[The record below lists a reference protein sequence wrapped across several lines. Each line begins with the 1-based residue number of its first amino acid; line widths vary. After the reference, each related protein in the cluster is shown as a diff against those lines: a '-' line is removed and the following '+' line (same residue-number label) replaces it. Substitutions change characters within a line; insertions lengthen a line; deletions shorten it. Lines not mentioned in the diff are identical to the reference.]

1 MKNPDRTGTNEPDR
15 EQLKGNRSG
24 SDAGGAGRSVE
35 HLYAASLD
43 GTEDQFNRRNGVF
56 YPSGFALLALSD
68 QDKVQKAV
76 GLLTESGVAESEI
89 TLLRPEQMHEL
100 TDQSQHDAGLLSR
113 IVSAELKQ
121 MEVLE
126 QLAETGHHFLLVK
139 STDRTTGLLQTI
151 GARAGVSKGL
161 LFHTLAVE
169 ELPVDKETIPGTSP
183 FGVNEV
189 IRTQDSD
196 ADMSGDHRP

>member
-1 MKNPDRTGTNEPDR
+1 METPGHRPRPGRTD
-15 EQLKGNRSG
+15 QG
-24 SDAGGAGRSVE
+24 SDAQASARGRSID
-35 HLYAASLD
+35 HLYATSLD
-43 GTEDQFNRRNGVF
+43 GTEDRFHRRNGVF
-56 YPSGFALLALSD
+56 YPSGYALLALPA
-68 QDKVQKAV
+68 DKVAGAV
-76 GLLTESGVAESEI
+76 EMVTAAGLAEQEV
-89 TLLRPEQMHEL
+89 TLLRPDQMHEL

-121 MEVLE
+121 MTVLE
-126 QLAETGHHFLLVK
+126 QLAEAGNHFMLIR
-139 STDRTTGLLQTI
+139 SNDDNAGLLQTI

-161 LFHTLAVE
+161 RFHALAVE

-196 ADMSGDHRP
+196 ANVDDEHRPRDGGTR

>member
-1 MKNPDRTGTNEPDR
+1 METPGHRPRPGRTD
-15 EQLKGNRSG
+15 QG
-24 SDAGGAGRSVE
+24 SDAQASARGRSID
-35 HLYAASLD
+35 HLYATSLD
-43 GTEDQFNRRNGVF
+43 GTEDRFHRRNGVF
-56 YPSGFALLALSD
+56 YPSGYALLALPA
-68 QDKVQKAV
+68 DKVAGAV
-76 GLLTESGVAESEI
+76 ELVTAAGLAEQEV
-89 TLLRPEQMHEL
+89 TLLRPDQMHEL

-121 MEVLE
+121 MTVLE
-126 QLAETGHHFLLVK
+126 QLAEAGNHFMLIR
-139 STDRTTGLLQTI
+139 SNDDNAGLLQTI

-161 LFHTLAVE
+161 RFHALAVE

-196 ADMSGDHRP
+196 ANVDDEHRPRDGGTR